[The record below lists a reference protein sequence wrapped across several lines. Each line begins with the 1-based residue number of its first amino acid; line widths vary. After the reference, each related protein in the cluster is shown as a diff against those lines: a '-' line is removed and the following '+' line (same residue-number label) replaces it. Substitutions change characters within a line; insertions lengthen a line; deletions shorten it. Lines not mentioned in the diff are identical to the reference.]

1 MEVTTQRV
9 SLWRHSNFLKLW
21 TSETISSF
29 GGQFSQVAMPFVAI
43 PILHA
48 TSSELGILQAASTA
62 PFLIFGLL
70 VGVWADRHRRR
81 PIMVVANIGR
91 FILLGSIPVA
101 FLAGRL
107 SLPLL
112 YLVSFLIGVLTVFF
126 DVAYQAYLPSLVQR
140 DQLVE
145 ANSKLEASRATATV
159 AGPGIA
165 GFVVGIV
172 TAPFAIALDALSFLG
187 SALSLSKIHQQEE
200 MTARTHNPSMLSEIR
215 EGLAVVFSDRR
226 LRSIAGST
234 ATSNFFSSAIAPVA
248 TLYLV
253 DPELAA
259 SNLGL
264 GLDSL
269 VFGLIFAVGSVGGL
283 IGALLAG
290 RLAARVGVG
299 YAIIGSM
306 LISGIGLFSF
316 YLATP
321 ALAIPLLVVGG
332 TALTLSVLVLMVGQ
346 FATFLSAV
354 VYNINQVSLRQAIVP
369 LRLQG
374 RMNATMRFLVWGTL
388 PFGALVGGILGVI
401 IGIRPT
407 ILIMAVGGSLAFL
420 WVLLS
425 PVRSLK
431 EVPEPMS

>member
-165 GFVVGIV
+165 GLVVGIV

-187 SALSLSKIHQQEE
+187 SAVSLSKIHQQEE

>member
-1 MEVTTQRV
+1 
-9 SLWRHSNFLKLW
+9 
-21 TSETISSF
+21 
-29 GGQFSQVAMPFVAI
+29 MPFVAI

-332 TALTLSVLVLMVGQ
+332 TALTLSVLVLMIGQ

-431 EVPEPMS
+431 EVPEPLS

>member
-1 MEVTTQRV
+1 
-9 SLWRHSNFLKLW
+9 
-21 TSETISSF
+21 
-29 GGQFSQVAMPFVAI
+29 MPFVAI

-388 PFGALVGGILGVI
+388 PFGALVGGILGAI

-407 ILIMAVGGSLAFL
+407 ILTMAVGGSLAFL

-431 EVPEPMS
+431 EVPEPLS

>member
-187 SALSLSKIHQQEE
+187 SAVSLSKIHQQEE

-332 TALTLSVLVLMVGQ
+332 TALTLSVLVLMIGQ

>member
-165 GFVVGIV
+165 GLVVGIV

-187 SALSLSKIHQQEE
+187 SAVSLSKIHQQEE

-346 FATFLSAV
+346 FAAFLSAV

>member
-187 SALSLSKIHQQEE
+187 SAVSLSKIHQQEE

>member
-1 MEVTTQRV
+1 
-9 SLWRHSNFLKLW
+9 
-21 TSETISSF
+21 
-29 GGQFSQVAMPFVAI
+29 MPFVAI

-187 SALSLSKIHQQEE
+187 SAVSLSKIHQQEE

-332 TALTLSVLVLMVGQ
+332 TALTLSVLVLMIGQ

-431 EVPEPMS
+431 EIPEPLS

>member
-1 MEVTTQRV
+1 
-9 SLWRHSNFLKLW
+9 
-21 TSETISSF
+21 
-29 GGQFSQVAMPFVAI
+29 MPFVAI

-187 SALSLSKIHQQEE
+187 SAVSLSKIHQQEE

-431 EVPEPMS
+431 EIPEPLS

>member
-1 MEVTTQRV
+1 
-9 SLWRHSNFLKLW
+9 
-21 TSETISSF
+21 
-29 GGQFSQVAMPFVAI
+29 MPFVAI

>member
-1 MEVTTQRV
+1 
-9 SLWRHSNFLKLW
+9 
-21 TSETISSF
+21 
-29 GGQFSQVAMPFVAI
+29 MPFVAI

-187 SALSLSKIHQQEE
+187 SAVSLSKIHQQEE

>member
-70 VGVWADRHRRR
+70 VGVWADWHRRR

-101 FLAGRL
+101 FLASRL

-165 GFVVGIV
+165 GFVIGIV

-187 SALSLSKIHQQEE
+187 SAISLSKIHQQEE

-332 TALTLSVLVLMVGQ
+332 TALTLSVLVLMIGQ

-431 EVPEPMS
+431 EVPEPLS

>member
-431 EVPEPMS
+431 EVPEPLS

>member
-1 MEVTTQRV
+1 
-9 SLWRHSNFLKLW
+9 
-21 TSETISSF
+21 
-29 GGQFSQVAMPFVAI
+29 MPFVAI

-431 EVPEPMS
+431 EVPEPLS

>member
-1 MEVTTQRV
+1 
-9 SLWRHSNFLKLW
+9 
-21 TSETISSF
+21 
-29 GGQFSQVAMPFVAI
+29 MPFVAI

-332 TALTLSVLVLMVGQ
+332 TALTLSVLVLMIGQ

-431 EVPEPMS
+431 EIPEPLS

>member
-1 MEVTTQRV
+1 
-9 SLWRHSNFLKLW
+9 
-21 TSETISSF
+21 
-29 GGQFSQVAMPFVAI
+29 MPFIAI

-431 EVPEPMS
+431 EVPEPLS

>member
-200 MTARTHNPSMLSEIR
+200 MTARTHNPSMLYEIR
-215 EGLAVVFSDRR
+215 EGLAVVFSDSR

-321 ALAIPLLVVGG
+321 ALANPLLVVGG

-401 IGIRPT
+401 IGIRLT

-431 EVPEPMS
+431 EVPEPLS

>member
-140 DQLVE
+140 SQLVE

-187 SALSLSKIHQQEE
+187 SALSLSRIHQEE
-200 MTARTHNPSMLSEIR
+200 ERTPRVEKPSMLSEIR

-234 ATSNFFSSAIAPVA
+234 GTSNFFSSAIAPVA

-253 DPELAA
+253 DPELATR
-259 SNLGL
+259 NLGL

-283 IGALLAG
+283 IGAILAG

-299 YAIIGSM
+299 YTIIGSM
-306 LISGIGLFSF
+306 FISGIGLFSF

-321 ALAIPLLVVGG
+321 DLAIPLLAVGG

-369 LRLQG
+369 LKLQG
-374 RMNATMRFLVWGTL
+374 RMNATMRFLVWGTIPL
-388 PFGALVGGILGVI
+388 GALVGGILGVI

-420 WVLLS
+420 WVLVS
-425 PVRSLK
+425 PVRGLK

>member
-1 MEVTTQRV
+1 
-9 SLWRHSNFLKLW
+9 
-21 TSETISSF
+21 
-29 GGQFSQVAMPFVAI
+29 MPFVAI

-165 GFVVGIV
+165 GLVVGIV

-187 SALSLSKIHQQEE
+187 SAVSLSKIHQQEE

>member
-1 MEVTTQRV
+1 
-9 SLWRHSNFLKLW
+9 
-21 TSETISSF
+21 
-29 GGQFSQVAMPFVAI
+29 MPFVAI

-290 RLAARVGVG
+290 RLAARFGVG

-431 EVPEPMS
+431 EVPEPLS

>member
-332 TALTLSVLVLMVGQ
+332 TALTLSVLVLMIGQ

-431 EVPEPMS
+431 EIPEPLS

>member
-1 MEVTTQRV
+1 
-9 SLWRHSNFLKLW
+9 
-21 TSETISSF
+21 
-29 GGQFSQVAMPFVAI
+29 MPFVAI

-187 SALSLSKIHQQEE
+187 SAVSLSKIHQQEE

-332 TALTLSVLVLMVGQ
+332 TALTFSVLVLMVGQ

>member
-1 MEVTTQRV
+1 
-9 SLWRHSNFLKLW
+9 
-21 TSETISSF
+21 
-29 GGQFSQVAMPFVAI
+29 MPFVAI
-43 PILHA
+43 QILHA

-200 MTARTHNPSMLSEIR
+200 MTARTHNPSMLYEIR
-215 EGLAVVFSDRR
+215 EGLAVVFSDSR

-321 ALAIPLLVVGG
+321 ALANPLLVVGG

-401 IGIRPT
+401 IGIRLT

-431 EVPEPMS
+431 EVPEPLS